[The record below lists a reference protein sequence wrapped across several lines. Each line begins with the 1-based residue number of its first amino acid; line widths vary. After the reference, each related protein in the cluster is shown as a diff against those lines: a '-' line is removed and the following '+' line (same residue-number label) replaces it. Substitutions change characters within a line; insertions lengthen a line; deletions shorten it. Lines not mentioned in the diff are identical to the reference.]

1 MGSYVKL
8 LGNLV
13 SAHSNYMDLIVN
25 MLVQHLVWGKSIISL
40 IYSDEGENI
49 GTERVSEHRSFIS
62 AFLPTWCFS

>member
-40 IYSDEGENI
+40 IYSGEGENI
-49 GTERVSEHRSFIS
+49 GTEGVSEH
-62 AFLPTWCFS
+62 